1 MSEETWDDEP
11 AKEKVHRGRTWA
23 DVFVGTSYLMAGLIF
38 LIVAGALAYWLFGS
52 IPNWF
57 FIAIGGS
64 LLFIPFLMER
74 AKDGSDLF
82 IVCDEPF
89 KLTEYRVGR
98 RTGLDI
104 DGKGIQFISS
114 SGVYRTYLNSLDV
127 ETMTAKGSPFAG
139 FTQLDQM
146 RDLTTL
152 QRVIETLEATLKEN
166 RISSQE
172 VGIEV
177 EKQSIE
183 IVDWALKTIYG
194 AIVPTEIS
202 KAFGV
207 DESKVD
213 VGIEPGIETIDIEVL
228 D

>member
-1 MSEETWDDEP
+1 MSEEGFDDHEP
-11 AKEKVHRGRTWA
+11 IEKVHRGRTWA

-38 LIVAGALAYWLFGS
+38 LIIAGALAYWIFGS

-64 LLFIPFLMER
+64 VLFIPFLMDR
-74 AKDGSDLF
+74 AKDGSELF

-98 RTGLDI
+98 RTGLEI
-104 DGKGIQFISS
+104 EGKGIQFISN
-114 SGVYRTYLNSLDV
+114 SGVYRTYINSLDV
-127 ETMTAKGSPFAG
+127 ETMTAKGSPFAE

-152 QRVIETLEATLKEN
+152 QRVINTLEGTLKEN

-172 VGIEV
+172 VGIQV

-183 IVDWALKTIYG
+183 IVDWALRTIYG
-194 AIVPTEIS
+194 AIIPSEVSE
-202 KAFGV
+202 AFGV
-207 DESKVD
+207 EAKNEAID
-213 VGIEPGIETIDIEVL
+213 VEEILEPPLEDFE
-228 D
+228 

>member
-1 MSEETWDDEP
+1 MIEENFDDHEPSE
-11 AKEKVHRGRTWA
+11 KIHRGRTWA

-38 LIVAGALAYWLFGS
+38 LIIAGALAYWIFGS
-52 IPNWF
+52 LPNWF

-64 LLFIPFLMER
+64 VLFIPFLMDR
-74 AKDGSDLF
+74 AKDGSELF

-98 RTGLDI
+98 KTGLQI
-104 DGKGIQFISS
+104 DGKGIQFISN
-114 SGVYRTYLNSLDV
+114 SGVYRTYINSLNV
-127 ETMTAKGSPFAG
+127 ENMTAKGSPFAE

-152 QRVIETLEATLKEN
+152 QRVINTLEGTLKEN

-172 VGIEV
+172 VGIQV

-183 IVDWALKTIYG
+183 IVDWALRTIYG
-194 AIVPTEIS
+194 AIIPSEVSE
-202 KAFGV
+202 AFGV
-207 DESKVD
+207 
-213 VGIEPGIETIDIEVL
+213 EPKNEAINVEEILEPPEEDFQ
-228 D
+228 

>member
-1 MSEETWDDEP
+1 MTEENENIHQNTP
-11 AKEKVHRGRTWA
+11 HRGRTWA
-23 DVFVGTSYLMAGLIF
+23 DVFVGTSYLAAGLLF
-38 LIVAGALAYWLFGS
+38 LVVAAILAYWIFGKVPS
-52 IPNWF
+52 WF

-64 LLFIPFLMER
+64 VLFIPFLMER
-74 AKDGSDLF
+74 AKDGSELF

-89 KLTEYRVGR
+89 RLTEYRVGR

-104 DGKGIQFISS
+104 EGKGIQFISK
-114 SGVYRTYLNSLDV
+114 SGVYRTYLNSLDI

-152 QRVIETLEATLKEN
+152 QRVIQTLEDTLKEN

-177 EKQSIE
+177 EKQSIQ
-183 IVDWALKTIYG
+183 IVDWALRTIYG
-194 AIVPTEIS
+194 AIVPTEVS
-202 KAFGV
+202 EAFGV
-207 DESKVD
+207 EEEKQNL
-213 VGIEPGIETIDIEVL
+213 EPMDIEVI

>member
-1 MSEETWDDEP
+1 MTEESEISV
-11 AKEKVHRGRTWA
+11 EKPPMKGRTWA
-23 DVFVGTSYLMAGLIF
+23 DVFVSTTYIAAGCLF
-38 LIVAGALAYWLFGS
+38 LVVAAVLAYFVFGK
-52 IPNWF
+52 IPTWF
-57 FIAIGGS
+57 FISIGGS

-89 KLTEYRVGR
+89 RLTEYRVGR

-104 DGKGIQFISS
+104 EGRGIQFVSK
-114 SGVYRTYLNSLDV
+114 SGTYRTYLSALDP
-127 ETMTAKGSPFAG
+127 ETMTARGSPFAE
-139 FTQLDQM
+139 FTQLDQL

-152 QRVIETLEATLKEN
+152 QRVIDTLENTLKEN

-177 EKQSIE
+177 EKQSIS

-202 KAFGV
+202 EAFGI
-207 DESKVD
+207 ESKSESLAIDSQLTDLD
-213 VGIEPGIETIDIEVL
+213 VEVF

>member
-1 MSEETWDDEP
+1 MSEENEDIGQNTP
-11 AKEKVHRGRTWA
+11 NRGRTWA
-23 DVFVGTSYLMAGLIF
+23 DVFVGTSYLAAGVVF
-38 LIVAGALAYWLFGS
+38 LAIAGGLAWWIFGS
-52 IPNWF
+52 IPSWF
-57 FIAIGGS
+57 FISILGS

-89 KLTEYRVGR
+89 RLTEYRVGR

-104 DGKGIQFISS
+104 EGKGIQFISK

-152 QRVIETLEATLKEN
+152 QRVITTLEETLKEN

-177 EKQSIE
+177 EKQSIQ

-194 AIVPTEIS
+194 AIVPTEVS
-202 KAFGV
+202 EAFGV
-207 DESKVD
+207 KEEKEYLDPID
-213 VGIEPGIETIDIEVL
+213 VEVID
-228 D
+228 

>member
-1 MSEETWDDEP
+1 MNEENFQEHENI
-11 AKEKVHRGRTWA
+11 EKIHRGRTWA

-38 LIVAGALAYWLFGS
+38 LIIAGALAYWIFGS

-64 LLFIPFLMER
+64 VLFIPFLMDR
-74 AKDGSDLF
+74 AKDGSELF

-104 DGKGIQFISS
+104 EGKGIQFISN
-114 SGVYRTYLNSLDV
+114 SGVYRTYVNSLDI
-127 ETMTAKGSPFAG
+127 ETMTAIGSPFAE

-152 QRVIETLEATLKEN
+152 ERVIKTLEATLKEN

-177 EKQSIE
+177 EKQSIQ
-183 IVDWALKTIYG
+183 IVDWALRTIYG
-194 AIVPTEIS
+194 AIIPSEVSE
-202 KAFGV
+202 AFGV
-207 DESKVD
+207 EAKN
-213 VGIEPGIETIDIEVL
+213 ETIDVDEILEPPME
-228 D
+228 DFD

>member
-1 MSEETWDDEP
+1 
-11 AKEKVHRGRTWA
+11 
-23 DVFVGTSYLMAGLIF
+23 
-38 LIVAGALAYWLFGS
+38 
-52 IPNWF
+52 
-57 FIAIGGS
+57 
-64 LLFIPFLMER
+64 
-74 AKDGSDLF
+74 
-82 IVCDEPF
+82 
-89 KLTEYRVGR
+89 
-98 RTGLDI
+98 
-104 DGKGIQFISS
+104 
-114 SGVYRTYLNSLDV
+114 
-127 ETMTAKGSPFAG
+127 
-139 FTQLDQM
+139 M

-152 QRVIETLEATLKEN
+152 DRVIETLEETLKEN

-207 DESKVD
+207 DESVVD
-213 VGIEPGIETIDIEVL
+213 VGIEPGIETIDIEVF

>member
-1 MSEETWDDEP
+1 MSEENEEIGQNTP
-11 AKEKVHRGRTWA
+11 HRGRTWA
-23 DVFVGTSYLMAGLIF
+23 DVFVGTSYLAAGVLF
-38 LIVAGALAYWLFGS
+38 LAIAGGLAWWIFGS
-52 IPNWF
+52 IPSWF
-57 FIAIGGS
+57 FISILGS

-89 KLTEYRVGR
+89 RLTEYRVGR

-104 DGKGIQFISS
+104 EGKGIQFISK

-152 QRVIETLEATLKEN
+152 QRVITTLEETLKEN

-177 EKQSIE
+177 EKQSIQ

-194 AIVPTEIS
+194 AIVPTEVS
-202 KAFGV
+202 EAFGV
-207 DESKVD
+207 KEEKEYLDPID
-213 VGIEPGIETIDIEVL
+213 VEVID
-228 D
+228 

>member
-1 MSEETWDDEP
+1 MTEENFDDHETT
-11 AKEKVHRGRTWA
+11 EKIHRGRTWA

-38 LIVAGALAYWLFGS
+38 LIIAGALAYWIFGS

-64 LLFIPFLMER
+64 VLFIPFLMDR
-74 AKDGSDLF
+74 AKDGSELF

-104 DGKGIQFISS
+104 EGKGIQFISN
-114 SGVYRTYLNSLDV
+114 SGVYRTYVNSLDV
-127 ETMTAKGSPFAG
+127 ETMTAIGSPFAE

-152 QRVIETLEATLKEN
+152 ERVIKTLEATLKEN

-177 EKQSIE
+177 EKQSIQ
-183 IVDWALKTIYG
+183 IVDWALRTIYG
-194 AIVPTEIS
+194 AIIPSEVSE
-202 KAFGV
+202 AFGV
-207 DESKVD
+207 EAKN
-213 VGIEPGIETIDIEVL
+213 ETIDVDEILEPPQE
-228 D
+228 DFD

>member
-1 MSEETWDDEP
+1 MSEEDEP
-11 AKEKVHRGRTWA
+11 AVSEVKTGRTWA
-23 DVFVGTSYLMAGLIF
+23 DVFVGTSYLAAGVLF
-38 LIVAGALAYWLFGS
+38 LVVAGALAWFIFGK

-57 FIAIGGS
+57 LIAIGGS
-64 LLFIPFLMER
+64 LLFIPFLMDR
-74 AKDGSDLF
+74 AKDGADLF

-89 KLTEYRVGR
+89 RMTEYRIGR
-98 RTGLDI
+98 RTGIDI
-104 DGKGIQFISS
+104 EGKGIQFISK
-114 SGVYRTYLNSLDV
+114 SGVYRTYLTDFDV
-127 ETMTAKGSPFAG
+127 ETMTGKGSPFAG

-146 RDLTTL
+146 RDLSTL
-152 QRVIETLEATLKEN
+152 ERVIQTLEATLKEN

-202 KAFGV
+202 ESFGLKSDPV
-207 DESKVD
+207 AVD
-213 VGIEPGIETIDIEVL
+213 VETVFETL
-228 D
+228 DPEELP

>member
-1 MSEETWDDEP
+1 MSEETEISTETP
-11 AKEKVHRGRTWA
+11 PLKGRTWA
-23 DVFVGTSYLMAGLIF
+23 DVFVSTSYLAAGLVF
-38 LIVAGALAYWLFGS
+38 LVLAGGLAYWIFGS
-52 IPNWF
+52 IPSWF
-57 FIAIGGS
+57 FISIIGS

-89 KLTEYRVGR
+89 RLTEYRIGR
-98 RTGLDI
+98 RTGLEI
-104 DGKGIQFISS
+104 EGKGIQFVSK
-114 SGVYRTYLNSLDV
+114 SGVYRTYVNSLDV
-127 ETMTAKGSPFAG
+127 ETMKAKGSSFAE

-152 QRVIETLEATLKEN
+152 QRVIKTLEDTLREG

-177 EKQSIE
+177 EKQSIH

-194 AIVPTEIS
+194 AIIPTEVS
-202 KAFGV
+202 EAFGI
-207 DESKVD
+207 DEEK
-213 VGIEPGIETIDIEVL
+213 ETLETIDIEV
-228 D
+228 DA

>member
-1 MSEETWDDEP
+1 MTEENEENGQNTP
-11 AKEKVHRGRTWA
+11 NRGRTWA
-23 DVFVGTSYLMAGLIF
+23 DVFVGTSYLAAGVVF
-38 LIVAGALAYWLFGS
+38 LAIAGGLAWWIFGS
-52 IPNWF
+52 IPSWF
-57 FIAIGGS
+57 FISILGS

-89 KLTEYRVGR
+89 RLTEYRVGR

-104 DGKGIQFISS
+104 EGKGIQFISK

-152 QRVIETLEATLKEN
+152 QRVITTLEETLKEN

-177 EKQSIE
+177 EKQSIQ

-194 AIVPTEIS
+194 AIVPTEVS
-202 KAFGV
+202 EAFGV
-207 DESKVD
+207 EEEKEYLD
-213 VGIEPGIETIDIEVL
+213 PIEVEVI